1 MTEKLILAS
10 GSPRRR
16 ELLSML
22 GLSYEVVTSD
32 VEEAAD
38 PDLAPS
44 LMVEKLSLLKAAD
57 VAARMGPD
65 ALVIG
70 ADTMVFLDGNPFG
83 KPKDQADAKA
93 MLTALAGRAHDV
105 LTGVSV
111 VRTADAASVSVYEE
125 TRVHMKALTE
135 EEMDRYIASGEPMDK
150 AGAYGIQGLGSLL
163 IERIEGDYFNV
174 VGLPL
179 CRLARLLAEEFDFP
193 LL

>member
-1 MTEKLILAS
+1 
-10 GSPRRR
+10 
-16 ELLSML
+16 ML